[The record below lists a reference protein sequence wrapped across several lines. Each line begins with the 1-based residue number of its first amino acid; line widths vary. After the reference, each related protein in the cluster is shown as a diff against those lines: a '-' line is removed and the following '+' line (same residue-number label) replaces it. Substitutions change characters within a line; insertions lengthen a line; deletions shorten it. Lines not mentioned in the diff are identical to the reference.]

1 MDEEY
6 NVNDSVNA
14 ALVGYH
20 DLFLQQLYN
29 ESIPNL
35 YEEKQGGGEFDPD
48 TFAIGMQR
56 LTTPYSDFLQGQRNI
71 MDALE
76 RKNPNVPEY
85 DFKIETGEVEEEP
98 PVEEIPVEEET
109 PEETPPPE
117 KKSVYDLGKPKETV
131 PLTINPP
138 KHPFIGGENAIPP
151 REMLGKF
158 DWKTR
163 KNYKQ

>member
-14 ALVGYH
+14 ALIGYH

-35 YEEKQGGGEFDPD
+35 YEEKQGGGEFDTD

-56 LTTPYSDFLQGQRNI
+56 LTTPYSDFLQGQKNI

-76 RKNPNVPEY
+76 SAADKEFSYGRGSDAESSTE
-85 DFKIETGEVEEEP
+85 DIAEEVE
-98 PVEEIPVEEET
+98 
-109 PEETPPPE
+109 
-117 KKSVYDLGKPKETV
+117 G
-131 PLTINPP
+131 
-138 KHPFIGGENAIPP
+138 
-151 REMLGKF
+151 
-158 DWKTR
+158 
-163 KNYKQ
+163 